1 MITHTHP
8 ALLSSSAGIFPTLK
22 LSKSLQYKM
31 LKTDFKLYYR
41 RFNTGKVRR
50 RKIISLQTFSVH

>member
-1 MITHTHP
+1 
-8 ALLSSSAGIFPTLK
+8 LK

-31 LKTDFKLYYR
+31 LETDFKLYYR